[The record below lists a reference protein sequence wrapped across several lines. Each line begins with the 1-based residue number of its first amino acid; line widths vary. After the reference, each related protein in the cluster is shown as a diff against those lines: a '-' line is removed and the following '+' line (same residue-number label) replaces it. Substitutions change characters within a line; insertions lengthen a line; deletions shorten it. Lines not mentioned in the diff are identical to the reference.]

1 VDDVVWFLAA
11 VTASAAAFW
20 AESWVARGKLR
31 RDLLRQGWALS
42 RARWRGPYLRVF
54 SRQVP
59 FVIEIERTDRTRRAG
74 IAYVGGRWVGAL
86 FSGQIEYEWT
96 DDDG

>member
-1 VDDVVWFLAA
+1 VDNVVWFLAVVA
-11 VTASAAAFW
+11 ASGAAFW
-20 AESWVARGKLR
+20 AESRVARWKLR
-31 RDLLRQGWALS
+31 RELLRRGLALT

-59 FVIEIERTDRTRRAG
+59 FAIEVEHADRTRRAG